1 MNHDMPDKT
10 DARTKIRF
18 RLGAT
23 ILIIGFFSPL
33 LIPLVTATDLP
44 IEWKATISGALAL
57 GIPELFSVV
66 AIAIMGKSGFQHLKK
81 NLAKLLRKYGPPE
94 TVSHNRYRLGL
105 AMFIFPL
112 LMAWIL
118 PYASNLLPFYQANLI
133 KFSIG
138 GDVLFISSLF
148 VLGGEF
154 WDKLQA
160 LFMYDATA
168 VIPAKTNQSPLDKA
182 QASRS

>member
-1 MNHDMPDKT
+1 MDNEMHDKADKQSKT
-10 DARTKIRF
+10 RF
-18 RLGAT
+18 RLGVT
-23 ILIIGFFSPL
+23 IFVIGFLSPL

-44 IEWKATISGALAL
+44 TKWKAIISGALAL
-57 GIPELFSVV
+57 GIPELFSII
-66 AIAIMGKSGFQHLKK
+66 AIAIMGKQGFLHLKEK
-81 NLAKLLRKYGPPE
+81 IAKLFKKYGPPE

-105 AMFIFPL
+105 TMFIFPL

-118 PYASNLLPFYQANLI
+118 PYAGHLLPFYQANPVA
-133 KFSIG
+133 FSIG

-160 LFMYDATA
+160 LFIYNAK
-168 VIPAKTNQSPLDKA
+168 VEIPGRTVHGPLDN
-182 QASRS
+182 QA